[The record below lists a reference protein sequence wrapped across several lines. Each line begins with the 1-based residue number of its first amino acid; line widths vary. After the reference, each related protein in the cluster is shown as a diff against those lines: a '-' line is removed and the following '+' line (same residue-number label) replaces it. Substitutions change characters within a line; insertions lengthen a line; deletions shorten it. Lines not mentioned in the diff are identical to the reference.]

1 MENWRIT
8 LEINGFEDD
17 SICILI
23 ADFSIQQTRI
33 DEMNCLAVEVEEE
46 MKNDSEFDWFI
57 WIWYN
62 TTEEEMQKKNVFCEL
77 LRSRLVSNKIAHA

>member
-1 MENWRIT
+1 MTSCGHQWSVENWRIPF
-8 LEINGFEDD
+8 EINGFEDD

-46 MKNDSEFDWFI
+46 MKNDSEFD
-57 WIWYN
+57 
-62 TTEEEMQKKNVFCEL
+62 
-77 LRSRLVSNKIAHA
+77 